1 MSLGQMYEEKVF
13 SEFGFKNIP
22 LNFGDI
28 LTKSEKIKTPALKKL
43 FLGRSLSYA
52 VIEELPYQWRGMN

>member
-1 MSLGQMYEEKVF
+1 MF

-43 FLGRSLSYA
+43 FLCGRSLSYA

>member
-1 MSLGQMYEEKVF
+1 MYEEKVF

-43 FLGRSLSYA
+43 FFVAGVFHMPLLRNFRISGVA
-52 VIEELPYQWRGMN
+52 

>member
-1 MSLGQMYEEKVF
+1 MF

-43 FLGRSLSYA
+43 FFCGRSLSYA

>member
-1 MSLGQMYEEKVF
+1 MYEEKVF